1 MVPQEHTTAQNSI
14 AKMNAIVTQ
23 QNGLEIL
30 TASFAKG
37 DTGSAVQ
44 LLKRGVD
51 TPEIRHAALKHK
63 NGEPLRKA
71 EEEWQVAPTYRF
83 ISYNPDIIN
92 YPDGREIRQ
101 GQPGYDEA
109 YAEYKAAEAKWLN
122 ALTKA
127 TDKDTAN
134 FVVHGH
140 YVHATTRRLILQLA
154 LLGYRPRLVSSGSG
168 KYTRLSETYG
178 EYKYSDVVE
187 VDASVN
193 LNGSEPYRPA
203 EVSVLF
209 GSSGSKNT
217 WTVRA
222 DGRTVDVTCW
232 H

>member
-1 MVPQEHTTAQNSI
+1 MTTITANP
-14 AKMNAIVTQ
+14 AN

-30 TASFAKG
+30 KASFAKG
-37 DTGSAVQ
+37 DTGAAVQ
-44 LLKRGVD
+44 LLKRGVE
-51 TPEIRHAALKHK
+51 TLEIRNTALRHK
-63 NGEPLRKA
+63 NGEPLRRA
-71 EEEWQVAPTYRF
+71 EGEWQLAPTYRF

-101 GQPGYDEA
+101 GQPGYEAA
-109 YAEYKAAEAKWLN
+109 YAEYKAAEAKWLA

-127 TDKDTAN
+127 SDKDTAH
-134 FVVHGH
+134 FVIHGH
-140 YVHATTRRLILQLA
+140 YVHATTRRLILRLA
-154 LLGYRPRLVSSGSG
+154 LLGYRPRLVSSGNG

-193 LNGSEPYRPA
+193 LNGSEPYQSA
-203 EVSVLF
+203 QQSTLF

-222 DGRTVDVTCW
+222 DGHTVDVTCW